1 MSTTRILLVEDSPTQ
16 AKEYAFHLSKAG
28 YDVSIAQD
36 GILAL
41 NMVISYQPHII
52 VLDINLPV
60 LDGFQVCR
68 RVKRDKDMKHIP
80 IVMLTSADNM
90 NANLKGLEAGADDY
104 IPKDEF
110 AIENLLSTLNGL
122 QEHIETD

>member
-16 AKEYAFHLSKAG
+16 AQEYAYHLRKAG

-41 NMVISYQPHII
+41 NMVISYQPHVI
-52 VLDINLPV
+52 VLDINLPI
-60 LDGFQVCR
+60 LDGFQICR
-68 RVKRDKDMKHIP
+68 RVKRDKEMKHIP

-110 AIENLLSTLNGL
+110 AVENLLSTLKSL
-122 QEHIETD
+122 TEAIK

>member
-16 AKEYAFHLSKAG
+16 AQEYAYHLRKAG
-28 YDVSIAQD
+28 YDMNIAQD

-41 NMVISYQPHII
+41 NMVISYQPHVI
-52 VLDINLPV
+52 VLDINLPI
-60 LDGFQVCR
+60 LDGFQICR
-68 RVKRDKDMKHIP
+68 RVKRDKEMKHIP

-110 AIENLLSTLNGL
+110 AVENLLSTLKSL
-122 QEHIETD
+122 TEAIK